1 MKIIRPENLNEFKKE
16 EKTNDE
22 NMQLIV
28 DGQEVTNFGKNEA
41 QIVFNSYLKQG
52 QLLKIEKAEY
62 TDDGW
67 DINLLPIEQLMQQT
81 IDENKIK
88 VEITLT
94 KRQKE
99 LFDKK
104 GGEKWLKKV
113 LIGQTKGAKHGNKR

>member
-16 EKTNDE
+16 EIIVAKDEDNAERKDE
-22 NMQLIV
+22 NCSLII
-28 DGQEVTNFGKNEA
+28 DGREVMPFEQEVLEMNFDKP
-41 QIVFNSYLKQG
+41 NS
-52 QLLKIEKAEY
+52 
-62 TDDGW
+62 
-67 DINLLPIEQLMQQT
+67 IEQLMQQT
-81 IDENKIK
+81 INENKIK